1 MRIECSKREVITSQ
15 DIQNDY
21 MKFYSCM
28 MQYLWSEKAV
38 EHLAELEISIFKRFP
53 DKEEMSNCIRIL
65 EYDIADTYKD
75 EEDMQAKEFK
85 KNFELLKED
94 IEDFE
99 EVGYDIFKID
109 EVKDVDK
116 ILDEDIEESTP
127 KEKKT
132 IQVGKIVTK

>member
-1 MRIECSKREVITSQ
+1 
-15 DIQNDY
+15 
-21 MKFYSCM
+21 
-28 MQYLWSEKAV
+28 
-38 EHLAELEISIFKRFP
+38 
-53 DKEEMSNCIRIL
+53 MSNCIRIL